1 MEPVIFNIIICV
13 AFLATLY
20 KLHRQQK
27 ELTEEYK
34 KSLIRMRDASLKILE
49 EYMGPRTVE
58 LTFKQATPETLNKIL
73 REMAEQHDMPI
84 YKGVDLLS
92 KLPEP
97 AKNYFIDGLIDN
109 GVNVNE
115 YLDRSYLGMGDFID
129 QAFKWDKVHPGKS
142 YWENLAKT
150 N

>member
-1 MEPVIFNIIICV
+1 MEQVIFNIIV
-13 AFLATLY
+13 YAAFIFILY
-20 KLHRQQK
+20 RLNKQQK
-27 ELTEEYK
+27 ELDEYK
-34 KSLIRMRDASLKILE
+34 DSLIRIRDFCIKTVESQ
-49 EYMGPRTVE
+49 RTVE
-58 LTFKQATPETLNKIL
+58 VTVKQVTPEAINKIL
-73 REMAEQHDMPI
+73 REIAEQHDMPM
-84 YKGVDLLS
+84 YKGVDLLN

-109 GVNVNE
+109 GVNVNK
-115 YLDRSYLGMGDFID
+115 YLDRSYLGMGYFID